1 MSKSRLIKAFLLFAG
16 YLVSCQFSYSQV
28 PSRQGDY
35 YYIPY
40 RKQSKGGV
48 QQYGGNMR
56 ATATMNNAVAEMN
69 RENYKEAEQ
78 YFTKYLSIMSGDYRA
93 LIYRGIC
100 RYMNNDLH
108 FAIRD
113 LKRAVNMNRNENKD
127 LYKLIGTIYC
137 AEGKYEKAIRFLNKS
152 LAHSPFDPEIYNNL
166 GKCYQELDD
175 LANAYKCYNK
185 AIQLDSTMAL
195 VYNNR
200 GSVVNFSLEYM
211 QHVHPD
217 DITSALKDFEKAL
230 AVDSTLEIAWRN
242 KGVAQMLLKRY
253 NEALASLNYAIQLDS
268 TDYLAYFQRSILY
281 SKTGKFDLA
290 EKDIFRCMYN
300 DHINIQAT
308 LVERGN
314 ILLYQEQYSEA
325 LAFFSFYAHKS
336 FQRSFKAV
344 MSMKSAEA
352 CALDNNQKKAIYY
365 LKRAK
370 HKGYF
375 NSKIRVKTF
384 LVNPYFKNLNRN
396 SHFLSFRSKV
406 GKILL

>member
-1 MSKSRLIKAFLLFAG
+1 MSKCALIKAFLLFTG
-16 YLVSCQFSYSQV
+16 YLISCQYSHGQV

-40 RKQSKGGV
+40 RKQSKGTL
-48 QQYGGNMR
+48 QYGGNMR
-56 ATATMNNAVAEMN
+56 ATATMNIAIAEMN
-69 RENYKEAEQ
+69 KENYKEAEL
-78 YFTKYLSIMSGDYRA
+78 YFTRYLSIMSGDYRA

-100 RYMNNDLH
+100 RYMNNDLD

-113 LKRAVNMNRNENKD
+113 LKRAVNMNRTENKD

-152 LAHSPFDPEIYNNL
+152 LANLPYDPEIYNNL
-166 GKCYQELDD
+166 GKCYQELND
-175 LANAYKCYNK
+175 LASAYKCYNK

-217 DITSALKDFEKAL
+217 DIASALKDFEKAIT
-230 AVDSTLEIAWRN
+230 VDSALEIAWRN

-253 NEALASLNYAIQLDS
+253 EQALFSLNLAIHLDT

-281 SKTGKFDLA
+281 SKIGKFDLA
-290 EKDIFRCMYN
+290 EQDIFRCMYN

-308 LVERGN
+308 MVERGN
-314 ILLYQEQYSEA
+314 ILLYQTRYKEA
-325 LAFFSFYAHKS
+325 LAFFSFYARKS

-352 CALDNNQKKAIYY
+352 CAMDNNKETAMHY

-375 NSKIRVKTF
+375 NSKIRIKTF
-384 LVNPYFKNLNRN
+384 LANPYFKNMNHYSR
-396 SHFLSFRSKV
+396 FLSFRSKV
-406 GKILL
+406 GKVLL